1 MNTYLALKAL
11 HILGVTLFLGNIIIT
26 GWWKVMAD
34 RSGDY
39 RVIAFAQRQ
48 VTLTDYVFT
57 FGGVLLILATGIGN
71 AVLHDMDYT
80 QITWLVWGNMLFI
93 ASGII
98 WVVALIPIQ
107 IKQAK
112 MAHEFGSSQ
121 SIPDEYWKLGKQW
134 IIYGTIAT
142 VLPLMNI
149 YWMVFKPV

>member
-34 RSGDY
+34 RTGDY

-112 MAHEFGSSQ
+112 MAHEFESSQ

>member
-34 RSGDY
+34 RTGDY